1 MKQYLKHRFI
11 FECFHGKINN
21 VKLVVDRINNIK
33 TDNRLENLQLITQS
47 KNLKKEHRKGKR
59 QPSIRVRA
67 TNINSGE
74 SFDYDSI
81 YRCGK
86 GLDINHASIH
96 CVLNGIN
103 KTATS
108 KIDKNK
114 YSFNRL

>member
-1 MKQYLKHRFI
+1 MKDISRNQ
-11 FECFHGKINN
+11 
-21 VKLVVDRINNIK
+21 
-33 TDNRLENLQLITQS
+33 
-47 KNLKKEHRKGKR
+47 KKEHRKGKR

-86 GLDINHASIH
+86 GLDINHGSIYR
-96 CVLNGIN
+96 VLNGIY
-103 KTATS
+103 KTATN

-114 YSFNRL
+114 YTFKRL